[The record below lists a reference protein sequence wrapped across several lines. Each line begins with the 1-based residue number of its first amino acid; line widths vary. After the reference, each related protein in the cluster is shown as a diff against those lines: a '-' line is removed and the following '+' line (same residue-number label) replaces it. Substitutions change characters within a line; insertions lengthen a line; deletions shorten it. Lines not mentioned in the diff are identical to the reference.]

1 MAKRKRRGGRK
12 LKGARQKFGQAA
24 KSANITCHRETN
36 SVQAYK
42 GCMRR
47 EMKRELKSRGFRV
60 GR

>member
-1 MAKRKRRGGRK
+1 MAKRRRRGMKDVR
-12 LKGARQKFGQAA
+12 AKFGQAA

-47 EMKRELKSRGFRV
+47 EMRRELKSRGFKTR
-60 GR
+60 R